1 MGPVRLGRARPL
13 ARSQWGGLPPVGE
26 QPIDDRRQYVVE
38 VVGVFFAWLVIWAAY
53 RYAREASGADDTV
66 LGPVLS
72 VLAPVI
78 VSFSLPY
85 IWWRYRRRERGI
97 PFLITRRNTFSS
109 ILVACIAVTVF
120 FMFFFVSYPVLIAL
134 MGVEVEGD
142 LTFWADWRAHGAA
155 WLIGTTLFY
164 MVIVGPVEELFHRGF
179 VQDQINRVYAP
190 WFGILV
196 ASTVFVLGHVPIDFM
211 VYKIEL
217 AGWGLRWLGSFPF
230 AIGMGVFY
238 HWSRNIWGVAVYHGL
253 YDLFLSLSR
262 VEYGAVGPEL
272 SYGGWYLMYAVWFL
286 GELLIIVVLSYAA
299 YRILWKRNRPQGSLG
314 FWVRGISDAR
324 PGPGIVARVHSLL
337 ASRRLVDLA
346 RRVDRSRGHTREVLS
361 LGVVVLLILG
371 NLGISGALGVV
382 PVLDNGGG
390 GGSGPGPKGGLET
403 LPLAAEHAYVYE
415 ETTEEYAYQQ
425 GTERWYAY
433 VNVTLTWVDEA
444 PPLRFTNEP
453 DTLLLEVYLD
463 DGVELVPLG
472 QDSASGN
479 DVAGGA
485 VTINWFSDVHLKGE
499 GILVSV
505 TAVECGN
512 MVPIFNFGGLRERAD
527 NGNSFD
533 LVVEMTVVS
542 EA

>member
-190 WFGILV
+190 WVGILV

-324 PGPGIVARVHSLL
+324 PGPGIVARIHSLL

-425 GTERWYAY
+425 GTERWYTY

-542 EA
+542 ED